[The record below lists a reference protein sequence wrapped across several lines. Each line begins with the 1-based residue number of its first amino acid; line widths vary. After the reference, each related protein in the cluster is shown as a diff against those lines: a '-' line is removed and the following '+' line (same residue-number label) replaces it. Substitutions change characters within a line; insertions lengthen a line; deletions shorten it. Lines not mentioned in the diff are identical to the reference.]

1 MPEEF
6 RIWKELVDAAEQKKL
21 QQAVARAAEAVDAS
35 IAASAAAAEA
45 KSREAA
51 AARSVPVVVYATAAD
66 AAEAFKDMLSDM
78 KVTTIAKM
86 KEVQDLCQHD
96 VRWEALKSQGE
107 KKQAL
112 AEYQVSSP
120 SARNSTFQLT
130 FRRDPYCYR
139 QSASKSRKKP
149 RK

>member
-6 RIWKELVDAAEQKKL
+6 RVWKELVDAAEQKKL

-51 AARSVPVVVYATAAD
+51 AARSVPAVVYATAAE

-96 VRWEALKSQGE
+96 ARWEALKSQGE

-112 AEYQVSSP
+112 AEYQVLLSVCAHSF
-120 SARNSTFQLT
+120 AVVNLVFNL
-130 FRRDPYCYR
+130 YICLYLL
-139 QSASKSRKKP
+139 
-149 RK
+149 